1 MAFILTVM
9 GVVLVI
15 EGIPYFAFP
24 ARAKQW
30 AALMQ
35 DVPEK
40 TLRIIGLLS
49 MVFGLLVLAALRFI
63 GAK

>member
-1 MAFILTVM
+1 M

-24 ARAKQW
+24 ARAKHW

-49 MVFGLLVLAALRFI
+49 MGFGLLVLAALRLM
-63 GAK
+63 GTR